1 MKNSPL
7 KIFIT
12 GASGFVG
19 AAITRHLKDK
29 HQITAMARSDKSQ
42 AKVIQAGA
50 EAIRC
55 DLFNIT
61 KAHLE
66 GVDIVI
72 HSAARAEEWGSY
84 HDFYQANVIGTQNML
99 AAAKAA
105 NVKRFIFVG
114 TEAAMFKGQEMINID
129 ERYPYAFDSPFPYSK
144 TKAQAEKMVLSENSE
159 AMQTLSLRPRLVW
172 GPNDES
178 VLPAILEMIEKGTF
192 AWVADGQAE
201 TSTTYIGNFVH
212 AIELALNKGKSGNA
226 YFIADNETGTIKHF
240 FSQLIETTNTA
251 VPTKSLPGV
260 LVRSAARVI
269 DVTWNVF
276 GIKTQP
282 PLSRFAA
289 AMMSRSCTLN
299 IEKAKQE
306 LSYEPV
312 YSVEEGLR
320 VMSAS

>member
-1 MKNSPL
+1 MN
-7 KIFIT
+7 IFIT

-19 AAITRHLKDK
+19 AAITRHLKGQ

-42 AKVIQAGA
+42 AKVVQSGA
-50 EAIRC
+50 DAIRC
-55 DLFNIT
+55 DLFSIT
-61 KAHLE
+61 KEHLQ
-66 GVDIVI
+66 GIDVVI

-84 HDFYQANVIGTQNML
+84 DDFYRANVIGTQNML
-99 AAAKAA
+99 AAAKSAK
-105 NVKRFIFVG
+105 VKRFIFVG

-129 ERYPYAFDSPFPYSK
+129 EHYPYAFDSPFPYSK
-144 TKAQAEKMVLSENSE
+144 TKAQAEEMVLNENSE
-159 AMQTLSLRPRLVW
+159 DMQTLSLRPRLVW

-192 AWVADGQAE
+192 AWVANGQAE

-212 AIELALNKGKSGNA
+212 AIELALTEGKPGNA
-226 YFIADNETGTIKHF
+226 YFIADKETGTIKHF

-251 VPTKSLPGV
+251 IPTKSLPGF

-269 DVTWNVF
+269 DLTWKVF

-299 IEKAKQE
+299 IEKAKQD
-306 LSYEPV
+306 LSYSPIF
-312 YSVEEGLR
+312 SVEDGLKA
-320 VMSAS
+320 MS